1 MKITDMLQERA
12 GLVVSMR
19 EIIDL
24 GENMP
29 QEKRTELDKMD
40 ARYKVLSAS
49 IETEQAQIERERQI
63 GEFQN
68 SARDQKPA
76 ADSHAA
82 KFSNALRDPTRAN
95 IDIAN
100 ALSQTSPTQA
110 GYLTPP
116 EQFVQ
121 QLIKDLD
128 NNLMFRKLAKVLPPL
143 VGSTTLGF
151 PKRTS
156 RMTKAAWGTE
166 LSAPTPDTALAYGK
180 REFKPNPA
188 TAEILVSKTLLRNI
202 PDVDG
207 YVRSELGYANGVL
220 QEEAYMTGDGVGK
233 PLGVFTASADG
244 ISTARDFSTGNTTT
258 AITFDGLNAAKYGLK
273 EQYRKSP
280 KNSWLFHRDAIKQLA
295 GLKDGAGQYIW
306 VPSAVADQPDRL
318 LGLPFHETEYAPNTF
333 TTGLY
338 VGLLGDFDN
347 YWIAD
352 SLTMQIEV
360 LYELYARTNQIDYIS
375 RFETDGMPVLEE
387 AFARVKLA

>member
-318 LGLPFHETEYAPNTF
+318 LGLPFHETE
-333 TTGLY
+333 
-338 VGLLGDFDN
+338 
-347 YWIAD
+347 
-352 SLTMQIEV
+352 
-360 LYELYARTNQIDYIS
+360 
-375 RFETDGMPVLEE
+375 
-387 AFARVKLA
+387 